1 MLRPSCPPRVYLTLC
16 ADLYPSPHHSSA
28 SYDAF
33 CLEFTSGWRNTMH
46 KHYSV
51 LVLTILLTE
60 DGQRCKK
67 KKKEDNV
74 HKVLNMSELLIEC
87 HSCLVYVKSCFALAP
102 MCRCSD

>member
-1 MLRPSCPPRVYLTLC
+1 
-16 ADLYPSPHHSSA
+16 
-28 SYDAF
+28 
-33 CLEFTSGWRNTMH
+33 MH

-60 DGQRCKK
+60 DGQRC

>member
-1 MLRPSCPPRVYLTLC
+1 
-16 ADLYPSPHHSSA
+16 
-28 SYDAF
+28 
-33 CLEFTSGWRNTMH
+33 MH
-46 KHYSV
+46 KHCSV

-60 DGQRCKK
+60 DGQRCK